1 MKDDSDGRNDMPFRF
16 SSPKWIGLQTVDQLS
31 SFLELPAKWA
41 FLAQKVSRNFAP
53 SWPDFQRRT
62 EMGFLRTY
70 VYEFLEWSGLRPT
83 DDVQAELPHL
93 QLDRSITIT
102 ITERK
107 A

>member
-53 SWPDFQRRT
+53 SWPDFQRRWDS
-62 EMGFLRTY
+62 Y
-70 VYEFLEWSGLRPT
+70 VLVRKSTNFWSGLAFVRPMT
-83 DDVQAELPHL
+83 FRQSFHIFNLI
-93 QLDRSITIT
+93 DR
-102 ITERK
+102 
-107 A
+107 